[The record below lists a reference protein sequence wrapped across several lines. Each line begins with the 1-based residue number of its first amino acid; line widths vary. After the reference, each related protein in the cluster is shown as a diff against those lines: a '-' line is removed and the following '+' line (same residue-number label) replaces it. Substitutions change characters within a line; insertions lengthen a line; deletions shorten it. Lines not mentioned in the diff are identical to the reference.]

1 MFIIERFEDDK
12 AVLEDDNGKH
22 SVIIRKNL
30 PHNAKE
36 GDCLILKNG
45 VYSVDSELTKEKREE
60 IIRLQDSLW
69 E

>member
-1 MFIIERFEDDK
+1 MFIIERFEDEM
-12 AVLEDDNGKH
+12 AVLENESGEH
-22 SVIIRKNL
+22 LVIIRKNL

-45 VYSVDSELTKEKREE
+45 VYSVDSMLTKKRKEE

>member
-1 MFIIERFEDDK
+1 MFIIERFEDEM
-12 AVLEDDNGKH
+12 AVLEDEKGERF
-22 SVIIRKNL
+22 VIVRESL

-45 VYSVDSELTKEKREE
+45 VYSVDSMLTKKRKEE